1 MRRTLAA
8 LLTRA
13 LLGAALASPIDRR
26 ALVERHNV
34 RLRAIETDSPLT
46 VGNGE
51 FATTVD
57 VTGLQTLNASYLTFP
72 PLQTMSH
79 WAWHRVP
86 AKVAGVNPRRYE
98 YEQVVGADG
107 HTSLYATNTTP
118 TPEYSY
124 LRANPHR
131 VNLGRIFLRRLWPLG
146 GGGGGGGGG
155 AAPAPIQ
162 PADLTDIDQ
171 TLFPFN
177 GTIVS
182 NFGLD
187 GQLVSVTTA
196 VHPELDVLAVR
207 VCSSLVAN
215 GTLGVGV
222 GLPYPTEAF
231 AGGTDW
237 QQPGR
242 HRSATVAGRPETL
255 LHTLDNT
262 SYYVQVASAGGGGG
276 ARFQKGYAAHD
287 WIVVAGPPPIS
298 ASSQCLSITLWFTR
312 TRPPPSQQQQQQ
324 QQQRRHRPGPGS
336 AEAVFKASASAWAQK
351 WQSGAAVD
359 FSGSSAAVAADAAE
373 LERRVVLSQYIMM
386 SQEAGSNP
394 PQETGLMTNS
404 WYGKF
409 HLEMRW
415 HHSFHFFLWGRE
427 KLAQRAE
434 QYFADVRDP
443 ARAFTRDK
451 QGYAGVRWPKM
462 VAPPEFMTWTG
473 LPSPQGQEEDHE
485 DEEEEEGG
493 ATSSGDD
500 DDDNTFFWYD
510 GPSGAGPWILWQ
522 QPHPISF
529 AEMAYRNAPTAGT
542 VARYNR
548 TVHDSADFMADFI
561 LRNNAIDNFQ
571 RDGDGSGG
579 RGGEQAA
586 CYSLGPPMFTAEIE
600 SFEGKPATA
609 AKDGTFENVYW
620 HFGLTVANNWR
631 ARLQLPPEPRWVEA
645 VEKLCAPVPRALNMT
660 GPRIYYPYSG
670 VGFTEAFAPGY
681 AVQLFANALV
691 PGAAHGLDDAVTA
704 ETLKQA
710 LVALDI
716 DRLPWCSDPPL
727 YAMAAA
733 RLGQPDQALAFLL
746 QPHNNF
752 TGGTMRYLSSGHCQ
766 IKGFL
771 PVYTPGNGVLL
782 SAVAMLAG
790 GWDGDGGGE
799 APGFP
804 RDAGWSVRAE
814 GFSKMF

>member
-1 MRRTLAA
+1 
-8 LLTRA
+8 
-13 LLGAALASPIDRR
+13 
-26 ALVERHNV
+26 
-34 RLRAIETDSPLT
+34 
-46 VGNGE
+46 
-51 FATTVD
+51 
-57 VTGLQTLNASYLTFP
+57 
-72 PLQTMSH
+72 
-79 WAWHRVP
+79 
-86 AKVAGVNPRRYE
+86 
-98 YEQVVGADG
+98 
-107 HTSLYATNTTP
+107 
-118 TPEYSY
+118 
-124 LRANPHR
+124 
-131 VNLGRIFLRRLWPLG
+131 
-146 GGGGGGGGG
+146 
-155 AAPAPIQ
+155 
-162 PADLTDIDQ
+162 
-171 TLFPFN
+171 
-177 GTIVS
+177 
-182 NFGLD
+182 
-187 GQLVSVTTA
+187 
-196 VHPELDVLAVR
+196 
-207 VCSSLVAN
+207 
-215 GTLGVGV
+215 
-222 GLPYPTEAF
+222 
-231 AGGTDW
+231 
-237 QQPGR
+237 
-242 HRSATVAGRPETL
+242 
-255 LHTLDNT
+255 
-262 SYYVQVASAGGGGG
+262 
-276 ARFQKGYAAHD
+276 
-287 WIVVAGPPPIS
+287 
-298 ASSQCLSITLWFTR
+298 
-312 TRPPPSQQQQQQ
+312 
-324 QQQRRHRPGPGS
+324 
-336 AEAVFKASASAWAQK
+336 
-351 WQSGAAVD
+351 
-359 FSGSSAAVAADAAE
+359 
-373 LERRVVLSQYIMM
+373 MM

-691 PGAAHGLDDAVTA
+691 PGAAHGLDELIGQKDYFVDEFGLIKKYSDRFLLCNNLGDITNVDVLSYYYDFFKNNKRDIVTSDCGLSG
-704 ETLKQA
+704 EYGQKKEKIMTKIFFCQFISGISVLKKGGNFFMKYYHVSSNFNISLIYLMTLLFNEVKFIKPESSRQISGEEIY
-710 LVALDI
+710 LLLLDYKLEDNESENIFLKLKNIISQDI
-716 DRLPWCSDPPL
+716 DTSKSLIS
-727 YAMAAA
+727 
-733 RLGQPDQALAFLL
+733 
-746 QPHNNF
+746 F
-752 TGGTMRYLSSGHCQ
+752 TKINKKILSNIYENLSKYYKNKLKLKKERKDLIDELIDFEDDYNS
-766 IKGFL
+766 IKERKLEIKEKTDIF
-771 PVYTPGNGVLL
+771 VKNYVNKYFKRMKYTRIRTEDKL
-782 SAVAMLAG
+782 
-790 GWDGDGGGE
+790 
-799 APGFP
+799 
-804 RDAGWSVRAE
+804 
-814 GFSKMF
+814 